1 MKIKLCDRC
10 DWPLLH
16 DDYYCSGCGKI
27 ITFIEAT
34 LEDEENYSAR
44 GEYIK
49 LSRYE
54 DDRKPI
60 RITFINTGPHKRT
73 LSTANNESI
82 SIEPKVFELLPGDAH
97 RKTVELNFTNQHN
110 LLPDCIEW
118 HTDQGYSAIQL
129 SVNWKPFP
137 TISCKEKEVILESNS
152 NKLPLTAS
160 LSGSDITVKKIMIDP
175 PWVQIDQIP
184 RFWKKN
190 TDVKFS
196 LLVDSVNMDENNFET
211 SEILISFFINERVK
225 PIEVRVPIRW
235 AGMKTFDLIAAKN
248 EIVVE
253 VGEKANFKFKL
264 RPRQKEQTNP
274 IVFEHLQITVLN
286 DEYGDLPQEKQ
297 QERILEFKWLS
308 KNAYGD
314 SIDSKGDNTYE
325 IEIDTSNLSEAIYT
339 LSFQFDTNQ
348 SSPVSSDLVLRVE
361 PQKEFNGI
369 LTMDFGTSYSMCTYR
384 HKGDETKSLIIDDSE
399 AILSKILYK
408 TFEEKYIGNAAV
420 NLTYTDRN
428 VNWSQLFDSVKR
440 FIGSDTRYHLAIDGK
455 YKELTPIEVMLDYCR
470 EMLSIF
476 EKQVGKFKGTLTLT
490 YPSKFSWLQGEQ
502 IRWVAQNLGIP
513 AKDSH
518 FLDEGR
524 AIAHYVRNIA
534 NYKIEAGST
543 FMVMDIG
550 GGTTDIAICKQ
561 TDDPY
566 PEIISIAGD
575 RYFGGEHITEWIADA
590 IIDQIELMVA
600 PKKVLYG
607 DNFPE
612 AIRLDP
618 VKSSHTSETRY
629 EILNKAFEIK
639 KEWPKSD
646 FSMASVYTY
655 DTSTYEVHSEKNIE
669 IEFKEKDFK
678 KIEEKTKEKI
688 RSILDEVNEILK
700 EENLVLSL
708 IILAGQGSLFSP
720 IKQMISDI
728 MATEIIQCDELKGAV
743 SKGAIAYTRFAQTYG
758 VRIHIPHLT
767 RSALGIMLPEKGTSD
782 LIFEEFIPRNSTIPT
797 ITNGRWISWN
807 GSLNKIFEIWE
818 QWGPKSYRG
827 QLDYQDYIGTDE
839 IEIASEL
846 EKILDLSDC
855 YLLLRLLENET
866 LSLCKF
872 FRIRQ
877 EEIDLLTLLH
887 PDIKKMDKNGTTIYS
902 EEDFDIDLFS
912 NDVLFDLEG
921 QVVFLKERLFE
932 HRGGLR

>member
-16 DDYYCSGCGKI
+16 NDYYCSGCGKI
-27 ITFIEAT
+27 ITFIEAA
-34 LEDEENYSAR
+34 LEGEENYSAR
-44 GEYIK
+44 GEYIE

-73 LSTANNESI
+73 LSSANNESI
-82 SIEPKVFELLPGDAH
+82 SVEPKTFELLPGDAH

-110 LLPDCIEW
+110 PFPDCIEW
-118 HTDQGYSAIQL
+118 HTDQGYPAIQL

-137 TISCKEKEVILESNS
+137 TISCREKEVVLESNS

-160 LSGSDITVKKIMIDP
+160 LSGSDITVKKIMFDP

-235 AGMKTFDLIAAKN
+235 AGMKTFDLILKN
-248 EIVVE
+248 EIVIE
-253 VGEKANFKFKL
+253 VGEKAKFKFEL
-264 RPRQKEQTNP
+264 RPWQKEQTNP
-274 IVFEHLQITVLN
+274 VLFEHLQITVLN
-286 DEYGDLPQEKQ
+286 IEHGDLPQEKQ
-297 QERILEFKWLS
+297 KERILEFKWLS
-308 KNAYGD
+308 KNAYGND
-314 SIDSKGDNTYE
+314 TKVDNTYE
-325 IEIDTSNLSEAIYT
+325 IEIDTSKLPEAKYT
-339 LSFQFDTNQ
+339 MSFQFDTNQ
-348 SSPVSSDLVLRVE
+348 SSPVPFKRVLRVK

-369 LTMDFGTSYSMCTYR
+369 LTMDFGTSYSMCTYK
-384 HKGDETKSLIIDDSE
+384 HKGDETKSLIIDDTE

-470 EMLSIF
+470 EMLAIF

-524 AIAHYVRNIA
+524 AIANYVSNVARYEIDT
-534 NYKIEAGST
+534 GST

-575 RYFGGEHITEWIADA
+575 RDFGGENITDWIADA
-590 IIDQIELMVA
+590 IVDQIELMVA
-600 PKKVLYG
+600 PKKVLFG
-607 DNFPE
+607 TNIPDD
-612 AIRLDP
+612 IRLDP
-618 VKSSHTSETRY
+618 VKSSRISETRY

-639 KEWPKSD
+639 KEWSKSD

-669 IEFKEKDFK
+669 IEFKERDFK
-678 KIEEKTKEKI
+678 TIEEKTEEKI

-700 EENLVLSL
+700 EENLTLSL
-708 IILAGQGSLFSP
+708 IILAGQGSLFAP
-720 IKQMISDI
+720 IKQMISVI
-728 MATEIIQCDELKGAV
+728 MATKIIQCDELKGAV
-743 SKGAIAYTRFAQTYG
+743 SKGAIEYTRYAEASG
-758 VRIHIPHLT
+758 IKIHIPHLT
-767 RSALGIMLPEKGTSD
+767 RSALGIMLPEKGRSK
-782 LIFEEFIPRNSTIPT
+782 IRFEEFISRNSMIPT
-797 ITNGRWISWN
+797 ITKGKWISWS
-807 GSLNKIFEIWE
+807 GSLYRKFEIYE
-818 QWGPKSYRG
+818 QWGPKSYRERIE
-827 QLDYQDYIGTDE
+827 YQDYIGTDE
-839 IEIASEL
+839 IEIAPEL

-855 YLLLRLLENET
+855 YLLLRLLKNET

-877 EEIDLLTLLH
+877 KEIDLLTLLH
-887 PDIKKMDKNGTTIYS
+887 PEFNKMDKNGTTIYS
-902 EEDFDIDLFS
+902 EDDFDIDLFPD
-912 NDVLFDLEG
+912 DVLFDLEG